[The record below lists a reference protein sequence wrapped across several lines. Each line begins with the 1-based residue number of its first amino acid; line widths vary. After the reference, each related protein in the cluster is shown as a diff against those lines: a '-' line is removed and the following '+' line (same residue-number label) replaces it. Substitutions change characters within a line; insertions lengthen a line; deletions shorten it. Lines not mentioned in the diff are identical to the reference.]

1 MANPND
7 FFVKVPKIRPMLNV
21 GSMFDIQ
28 SGSYHQGEHGE
39 HILNGG
45 YPHFLG
51 VCGRANTYKTTVM
64 NYFNLS
70 AMARYGD
77 VFNKASD
84 KNSTYLVY
92 DSESSLSPSRIEHL
106 GNFFPG
112 LSGWDVDESG
122 ALMVTDNNG
131 MSGNQYFHQLKAFAK
146 EKLKDKK
153 GTLTTPFI
161 TADGNHLTMLRP
173 TMAGLDSISNMS
185 IDSVDLI
192 YDKNQVGDSKMNM
205 EAARIG
211 AAKSQMVIQIP
222 KLVSNHGIFLTVTAH
237 LGDEILDDP
246 YAPSKKKLQF
256 LKQGTKLKRCPE
268 NFTFLTNI
276 LFNCMS
282 AAPLFNKADKAPLYP
297 RDSDDRT
304 PGDMDLQLITIQVL
318 RSKSGATG
326 LPFEIIA
333 SQRDGLL
340 MSLSEFHYIKT
351 NKFGLEG
358 NDVTY
363 VLSIYPDRKLGRTT
377 VRGLIDSDPKLRR
390 ALEITCELCMISN
403 LWKSM
408 GDVVL
413 TPEYLYKAI
422 EDLGIGWDTILNDT
436 RGHWLPKELEA
447 VEEKRFLS
455 TVDLCRLA
463 RKEYYPYWWDDYCK
477 EKGIENKLKE
487 HFAKGV

>member
-28 SGSYHQGEHGE
+28 SGSYHVGEYGE
-39 HILNGG
+39 YILNGG

-70 AMARYGD
+70 ALSRYGD
-77 VFNKASD
+77 VHNKAKQQSL
-84 KNSTYLVY
+84 YLVY
-92 DSESSLSPSRIEHL
+92 DSESSLSPARIEHL

-122 ALMVTDNNG
+122 TVMVTDNNG
-131 MSGNQYFHQLKAFAK
+131 MSGNHYFHQLKAYAK
-146 EKLKDKK
+146 EKVKDKK
-153 GTLTTPFI
+153 GVVTTPFI
-161 TADGNHLTMLRP
+161 NAEGKNLPMLKP

-222 KLVSNHGIFLTVTAH
+222 KLVSNHGIYLTVTAH

-276 LFNCMS
+276 LFNCLS
-282 AAPLFNKADKAPLYP
+282 AAPLFNKADKTPLYP
-297 RDSDDRT
+297 RDGDDRT

-333 SQRDGLL
+333 SQRDGML
-340 MSLSEFHYIKT
+340 MGLSEFHYIKEK
-351 NKFGLEG
+351 KFGLEG
-358 NDVTY
+358 NDRSY
-363 VLSIYPDRKLGRTT
+363 ALSIYPDRTLSRTT
-377 VRGLIDSDPKLRR
+377 VRGLIDQDPKLKR
-390 ALEITCELCMISN
+390 ALEITCELSMIST

-413 TPEYLYKAI
+413 SPEYLYKAI
-422 EDLGIGWDTILNDT
+422 NDLGISWDTILNDT
-436 RGHWLPKELEA
+436 RGYWLPKELEG
-447 VEEKRFLS
+447 VEEKQFLS
-455 TVDLCRLA
+455 TIDLCRLA
-463 RKEYYPYWWDDYCK
+463 RREYYPYWWDAYCK
-477 EKGIENKLKE
+477 EKGIENKLKDM
-487 HFAKGV
+487 FSKGA